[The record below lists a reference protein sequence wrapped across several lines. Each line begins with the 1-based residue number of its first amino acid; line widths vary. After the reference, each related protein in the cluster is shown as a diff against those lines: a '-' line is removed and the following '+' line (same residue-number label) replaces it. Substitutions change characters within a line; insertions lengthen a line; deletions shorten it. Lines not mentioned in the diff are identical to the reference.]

1 MLLFSSILALLA
13 LPHTVL
19 AGLQLDYAD
28 VPAACV
34 TTCRAIAELS
44 GICDVDADFDDNN
57 AQLED
62 LMKLQCIC
70 TNASFDVPVATAL
83 CASCIDQNGMPSD
96 RDDNMDD
103 IGEIMA
109 RCGFQNLTWTPDV
122 AVGAVPGVVDVYV
135 SATRLISPAQ
145 ITTSV
150 DFAPPPPTATPS
162 QGAQGQ
168 GEEGKGEEG
177 KNEQCQ
183 GKQGMAPKKHKW
195 LHSGWW

>member
-1 MLLFSSILALLA
+1 MIFATLLPIVVLSNTA
-13 LPHTVL
+13 L

-57 AQLED
+57 AAVED

-70 TNASFDVPVATAL
+70 TNRSFNVQAATAL

-96 RDDNMDD
+96 KDDNMDD
-103 IGEIMA
+103 ISEIMA
-109 RCGFQNLTWTPDV
+109 RCGFMNMIWTPAV
-122 AVGAVPGVVDVYV
+122 AYPGMPGVIGVQVR
-135 SATRLISPAQ
+135 ATRLISAAQ

-150 DFAPPPPTATPS
+150 DFAPPMPTATPS
-162 QGAQGQ
+162 QGGQ
-168 GEEGKGEEG
+168 WQAGKEQDGQIQSR
-177 KNEQCQ
+177 QCQ
-183 GKQGMAPKKHKW
+183 RVRKHKW
-195 LHSGWW
+195 IHSGLW